1 MSQSETTSTSASTL
15 KRAFAAIDQLQRELA
30 AARRQRTEPI
40 AVVGLGCRFPG
51 GVVDADS
58 YWHLLADGVD
68 AITEIPADRWDV
80 DAFYQAEAGHPGKMS
95 TRWGGFIDELDQ
107 FDAAFFGISAREAEA
122 MDPNQ
127 RLVLEVSWEA
137 LENAG
142 YARLAGTR
150 TGVFV
155 GAFGSD
161 YGIKQFPHPNDI
173 SPYAVTGNA
182 HSMISG
188 RLAYLL
194 DLRGPAVS
202 IDTACSSSLVAL
214 HLACQ
219 SLRTGDVDLALAGG
233 VNVIL
238 SPLATIGFSQFGMM
252 ATDGRCRT
260 FDAKASGFVRGEGC
274 GMVVLKRLSDAV
286 ADGDD
291 VLAVIRGGAINQDGR
306 GTGLTAPNVFS
317 QRDLLRRA
325 LESSG
330 VAAEQVSYIEGHG
343 TATPLGD
350 PIEVE
355 ALAEVYPSGP
365 DAPPWHLGSVKTNF
379 GHLEGA
385 AGIAGFIKVVLSLRH
400 QAIPPHLHF
409 EHLNPHIAL
418 ENPPF
423 TIPTKL
429 TEWAPRS
436 GRRIAGVSAFGLS
449 GTNVHLLVEQGPVRP
464 PVVEDTS
471 RPLSVL
477 ALSARSETGLRRLID
492 RHRAQLVGSAPVS
505 VADHCYSSNT
515 GRTQFAHRLAV
526 LGGSAPE
533 LDAALLRA
541 LDRPDSPA
549 PAEGRKPE
557 LTFLFSGEGTE
568 RPGMAQA
575 LYESAPVFRQTL
587 QQCDELL
594 RSELEIP
601 LLEVLFPQHPES
613 VTPDRP
619 TMAQSAQSAQAAL
632 FAVEYALA
640 EQWRAWGVEPT
651 AVLGHGLGEVVAAC
665 TAGVMNLEGAL
676 RLVIERAR
684 LAEAGPDSPPTEPML
699 VAFRQAVGEIP
710 QSPPRIPF
718 VSGLTGTLWP
728 WDEAPDTG
736 YWAQQTVAPVRFAD
750 GVETLRGLG
759 HTRFLEIGPDPALL
773 GLLGVIEPLGSDPD
787 QLRLPSIA
795 AGQDD
800 WRTMLSSLAVLYSH
814 GTDVDWAGF
823 DRGYRRTRVPV
834 PTSPFVRSRH
844 WYDSPNAVVPAAP
857 RDGAGPAD
865 RAGSIERAGSDD
877 QVAGTLT
884 RQTVLALAEAERFD
898 VLSAHI
904 GRGVGTALGS
914 ARRPRSLGAAPAV
927 EVGLDQPLLGLGL
940 DSLMAIGLRNQIR
953 TQLGVI
959 LPIASLLQGAS
970 VRTVSVQVLAGLA
983 EDEMSDPGDPPSTD
997 DQDALLAELRGM
1009 SEEDA
1014 TALLGEAR

>member
-1 MSQSETTSTSASTL
+1 MSQSETMSTSASTL

-30 AARRQRTEPI
+30 AAHRERTEPI

-58 YWHLLADGVD
+58 YWNLLEDGVD

-80 DAFYQAEAGHPGKMS
+80 DALYLAEAGHPGKMS
-95 TRWGGFIDELDQ
+95 TRWGGFIDGLDQ

-122 MDPNQ
+122 MDPQQ

-142 YARLAGTR
+142 YAKLAGTR

-155 GAFGSD
+155 GAIGSD
-161 YGIKQFPHPNDI
+161 YGIREFSHPNDI
-173 SPYAVTGNA
+173 SAYAVTGNA

-238 SPLATIGFSQFGMM
+238 SPLASIGFSQFGMM

-260 FDAKASGFVRGEGC
+260 FDARASGFVRGEGC

-306 GTGLTAPNVFS
+306 GTGLTAPNVLS

-330 VAAEQVSYIEGHG
+330 VAADQVSYIEGHG

-355 ALAEVYPSGP
+355 ALAEVYPSEP
-365 DAPPWHLGSVKTNF
+365 NAPWHLGSVKTNF
-379 GHLEGA
+379 GHLEAA

-409 EHLNPHIAL
+409 EDLNPHIAL
-418 ENPPF
+418 ERTPF

-429 TEWAPRS
+429 TEWAPRN
-436 GRRIAGVSAFGLS
+436 GCRIAGVSSFGLS

-464 PVVEDTS
+464 PVVEDIS

-477 ALSARSETGLRRLID
+477 ALSARSETGLRRLIE
-492 RHRAQLVGSAPVS
+492 RHRAQLGGGAPASVG
-505 VADHCYSSNT
+505 DHCYSSNT
-515 GRTQFAHRLAV
+515 GRAQFAHRVAV
-526 LGGSAPE
+526 LGGSAQE
-533 LDAALLRA
+533 MDAALLQA
-541 LDRPDSPA
+541 LSRPESPA

-568 RPGMAQA
+568 RPGMAKT
-575 LYESAPVFRQTL
+575 LYESAPAFRKTL
-587 QQCDELL
+587 QRCDELL
-594 RSELEIP
+594 RSSELQIP
-601 LLEVLFPQHPES
+601 LLEVLFPQRPGS
-613 VTPDRP
+613 VTLDRP
-619 TMAQSAQSAQAAL
+619 TLAQSAL

-676 RLVIERAR
+676 LLVIERAR
-684 LAEAGPDSPPTEPML
+684 LAEAGQDSPPTEPML
-699 VAFRQAVGEIP
+699 VAFHQAVGQIP

-728 WDEAPDTG
+728 WDEAPDSG
-736 YWAQQTVAPVRFAD
+736 YWAQQALAPVRFAA

-759 HTRFLEIGPDPALL
+759 HTSFLEIGPDPALL
-773 GLLGVIEPLGSDPD
+773 GLIKPLGSDPG

-800 WRTMLSSLAVLYSH
+800 WRTMLSSLAALYSH

-857 RDGAGPAD
+857 RD
-865 RAGSIERAGSDD
+865 RAGSDGRAGSDERAGSDD

-884 RQTVLALAEAERFD
+884 RQTVLALTEAERFD

-914 ARRPRSLGAAPAV
+914 ARHPRSLGAAPAV
-927 EVGLDQPLLGLGL
+927 EVGLDHPLLDLGL

-959 LPIASLLQGAS
+959 VPIASLLKGAS
-970 VRTVSVQVLAGLA
+970 VRTVSARVLAGLA
-983 EDEMSDPGDPPSTD
+983 EDEVSVPGDTPSTD
-997 DQDALLAELRGM
+997 NQDALLAELQEM
-1009 SEEDA
+1009 SEDEV
-1014 TALLGEAR
+1014 TALLGGGR